1 MRSAHVRLTAADASL
16 SPGRWAR
23 AARVVR
29 ATLRSA
35 RRALL
40 TMRPTWAPLL
50 AAVVVVTPTAAA
62 VATWATLPPTGG
74 ALHLPRV
81 QMALGASSVDAA
93 AGEPAPHPSATATAD
108 PRLQPGYIEPAT
120 PVPARAMPRWL
131 PPSVTRWEALI
142 ADAAGRHD
150 VDPALVAII
159 VLVESGGNPM
169 AVSPAGATG
178 LMQVMPL
185 TAGDIARTR
194 GLGAFDAADLRDP
207 VVCVDFGT
215 WYLSKQLLAFGISD
229 DPDWQTS
236 VERAAAAYNG
246 GPGAAGKWLRG
257 GALPG
262 ETVAYVQWVGGMWRE
277 RGEPT
282 SPTYDAWLAAGGGA
296 LVDRSAAV
304 PGPPPLDEHDAAP
317 PRPSFPPRVA
327 PGVPLPHLEA
337 RTGG

>member
-1 MRSAHVRLTAADASL
+1 MRSANVRLTDADAPL
-16 SPGRWAR
+16 SAGRWAR
-23 AARVVR
+23 TARVAR

-74 ALHLPRV
+74 VLHLPRV
-81 QMALGASSVDAA
+81 QMALGAASVNAA
-93 AGEPAPHPSATATAD
+93 AGEPTAQPSATPTAD
-108 PRLQPGYIEPAT
+108 PRLQPGYSDPAM
-120 PVPARAMPRWL
+120 PVPARAMPQWL
-131 PPSVTRWEALI
+131 PQSVTRWDTLI
-142 ADAAGRHD
+142 ASAAERHA
-150 VDPALVAII
+150 VDPALVAIV

-185 TAGDIARTR
+185 TAGDIARNR
-194 GLGAFDAADLRDP
+194 GLGPFDVARLRDP
-207 VVCVDFGT
+207 AVCVDFGT

-246 GPGAAGKWLRG
+246 GPGTAGQWLRG

-262 ETVAYVQWVGGMWRE
+262 ETAAYVRWVGGMWRE

-282 SPTYDAWLAAGGGA
+282 SPTYNAWLAAGGAA
-296 LVDRSAAV
+296 LVDQAR
-304 PGPPPLDEHDAAP
+304 PPLVLP
-317 PRPSFPPRVA
+317 P
-327 PGVPLPHLEA
+327 GEA
-337 RTGG
+337 